1 MNSSTQR
8 HLVLC
13 EGKEDRLVL
22 MALVSHLGI
31 SEHYRFESYA
41 ESGSLRSFLRL
52 VKTLPDFTDGTI
64 NSILVTRDA
73 DSSYDDAWRSVS
85 DGIREVF
92 DISLTG
98 AGVWCPLAETR
109 KIAGWVIPGPDR
121 TGMIESLLLDAE
133 RERGSEIF
141 QCVDSV
147 MDCAEKVYGKAL
159 HEKARFY
166 IWTILAQE
174 PGAKDRLILERALKR
189 MPPDWES
196 DHFKL
201 LSGILR
207 SALEK

>member
-1 MNSSTQR
+1 MTPSTQR

-41 ESGSLRSFLRL
+41 ESGSLRSFLRA

-64 NSILVTRDA
+64 RSILVTRDA
-73 DSSYDDAWRSVS
+73 DSNYDDAWRSVS
-85 DGIREVF
+85 DGILEVF
-92 DISLTG
+92 GIALPAAGDWYPLT
-98 AGVWCPLAETR
+98 ESR
-109 KIAGWVIPGPDR
+109 KIAGWVIPGPNR
-121 TGMIESLLLDAE
+121 TGMIETLLLDAQRE
-133 RERGSEIF
+133 RESGIF

-147 MDCAEKVYGKAL
+147 MDCAEKIHGMPM

-174 PGAKDRLILERALKR
+174 PGAKDRLTIERALKR

-201 LSGILR
+201 LSDILR
-207 SALEK
+207 SALDA